1 VIKGLRSLLQCS
13 ARGYQDAGMPVG
25 HACAVLRFSLGNKW
39 AETYRRI
46 RLRLLGVPTDAS
58 RPPVVYPRS
67 HRGAPVIQ
75 RSARMPPPCPH
86 CDAPDI
92 SLLRLV
98 LISEIIRAEAHVL
111 VSLADLWHQSGLLA
125 STEAPLMQP
134 SPGRLHALRPPIG

>member
-1 VIKGLRSLLQCS
+1 MRAVPRWCILDRIEVSLS
-13 ARGYQDAGMPVG
+13 YRGVRV
-25 HACAVLRFSLGNKW
+25 C
-39 AETYRRI
+39 
-46 RLRLLGVPTDAS
+46 
-58 RPPVVYPRS
+58 
-67 HRGAPVIQ
+67 
-75 RSARMPPPCPH
+75 PPPCPH

-92 SLLRLV
+92 SLLRIV